1 MPMEYL
7 KAIAVEMLPYDV
19 DDEAGVDM
27 LRVLEAAGMVEVQF
41 APGRGSP
48 ARVVAVTGLG
58 RASLLAETAKQ
69 VIRRQRSPEVS
80 SAWAAL
86 S

>member
-7 KAIAVEMLPYDV
+7 KVIAAEMLPFEV
-19 DDEAGVDM
+19 DDEAEVDM

-41 APGRGSP
+41 AAERGSP
-48 ARVVAVTGLG
+48 ARVIAITGLG
-58 RASLLAETAKQ
+58 RASLLAEVARQ
-69 VIRRQRSPEVS
+69 VIRQRSPEVS

>member
-7 KAIAVEMLPYDV
+7 KVIAVEMLPFDV
-19 DDEAGVDM
+19 DDEADLDM

-69 VIRRQRSPEVS
+69 VIRRQRSPEIS

>member
-7 KAIAVEMLPYDV
+7 KVIAVEMLPFEV
-19 DDEAGVDM
+19 DDEADVDM

-48 ARVVAVTGLG
+48 ARVIAVTGLG

-69 VIRRQRSPEVS
+69 VIRRRSPEVS

>member
-7 KAIAVEMLPYDV
+7 RVIAVETLPFDV
-19 DDEAGVDM
+19 DDEADVDK

-41 APGRGSP
+41 AQGT
-48 ARVVAVTGLG
+48 ALVIAITGLG
-58 RASLLAETAKQ
+58 RASLLAEVARQ
-69 VIRRQRSPEVS
+69 VIRQRSPEVS

>member
-7 KAIAVEMLPYDV
+7 KVIAVEMLPFDV
-19 DDEAGVDM
+19 NDEAGVDK

-41 APGRGSP
+41 TQERGSP
-48 ARVVAVTGLG
+48 ARVVAITGLG
-58 RASLLAETAKQ
+58 RASLLAEVAKQ
-69 VIRRQRSPEVS
+69 VIRQRSPEVS

>member
-7 KAIAVEMLPYDV
+7 KEIAAEMLPFDVEDEADV
-19 DDEAGVDM
+19 DK
-27 LRVLEAAGMVEVQF
+27 LRILVAAGMVEVQF
-41 APGRGSP
+41 GQEHGSC
-48 ARVVAVTGLG
+48 ARVVAITGLG
-58 RASLLAETAKQ
+58 RASLLAEFAKQ
-69 VIRRQRSPEVS
+69 VIRQRSPEVA

>member
-7 KAIAVEMLPYDV
+7 KVIAVEMLPFDV
-19 DDEAGVDM
+19 NDEAGVDK

-41 APGRGSP
+41 TQERGSPP
-48 ARVVAVTGLG
+48 ARVVAITGLG
-58 RASLLAETAKQ
+58 RASLLAEVAKQ
-69 VIRRQRSPEVS
+69 VIRQRSPEVS

>member
-7 KAIAVEMLPYDV
+7 RVIAVEMFPFDV
-19 DDEAGVDM
+19 DDEAGVDK

-41 APGRGSP
+41 ERGS
-48 ARVVAVTGLG
+48 AHVIAVTGLG
-58 RASLLAETAKQ
+58 RASLLAEVAKQ
-69 VIRRQRSPEVS
+69 VIRQRRSPEVS

>member
-7 KAIAVEMLPYDV
+7 RVIAVEMLPFDV
-19 DDEAGVDM
+19 NDEAGVDK

-41 APGRGSP
+41 ERGT
-48 ARVVAVTGLG
+48 AQVIAITGLG
-58 RASLLAETAKQ
+58 RASLLAEVAKQ
-69 VIRRQRSPEVS
+69 VIRQRSPEVS

>member
-7 KAIAVEMLPYDV
+7 KVIAVEMLPFDV
-19 DDEAGVDM
+19 DDEAGVDK

-41 APGRGSP
+41 AQGRGAP

-58 RASLLAETAKQ
+58 RASLLAEVAKQ
-69 VIRRQRSPEVS
+69 VIRQRGPEVS